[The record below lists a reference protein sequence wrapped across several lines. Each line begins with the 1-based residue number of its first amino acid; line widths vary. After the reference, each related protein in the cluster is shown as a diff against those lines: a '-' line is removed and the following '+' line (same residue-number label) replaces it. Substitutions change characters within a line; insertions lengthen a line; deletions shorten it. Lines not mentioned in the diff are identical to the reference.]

1 MEEHTNFYDA
11 ASLKDGFS
19 GNRKYLKGFLAKMEL
34 IFQLH
39 PEHFQHDEDK
49 VIYIITRLYGNA
61 MNWAA
66 SLIENRDPCLRNYQS
81 FISKIK
87 AFYGN
92 IDATFIAN
100 QKLRILK
107 QKHLGEINNYIMEF
121 NKYADDSSWN
131 EPAKMDA
138 FLAGLHDQIATRI
151 LEMFPGPQ
159 SLFALQTIASRI
171 DSRLSTIRNSSEL
184 IIIIFKMTSRS
195 ITNQIQPILLSLFL
209 EELMNP
215 YHPKKK
221 KEEEMKTFVYTVAL
235 QNIKF

>member
-1 MEEHTNFYDA
+1 MEEHINFYDA

-49 VIYIITRLYGNA
+49 VFYIITRLYGNA

-107 QKHLGEINNYIMEF
+107 QKHLGEINKYIMEF

-151 LEMFPGPQ
+151 
-159 SLFALQTIASRI
+159 
-171 DSRLSTIRNSSEL
+171 
-184 IIIIFKMTSRS
+184 
-195 ITNQIQPILLSLFL
+195 
-209 EELMNP
+209 
-215 YHPKKK
+215 
-221 KEEEMKTFVYTVAL
+221 
-235 QNIKF
+235 